1 MPKIQRS
8 WITVMKQVLKK
19 VNYAF
24 LWVLL
29 LPISYIAWS
38 MIKTVRGV
46 KKLNKK

>member
-8 WITVMKQVLKK
+8 LIAVMKQILKK
-19 VNYAF
+19 MNYAF

-38 MIKTVRGV
+38 TIKTFRGV